1 MKAPAA
7 RLLME
12 RYLAEGGATGHLMHL
27 YDNTELT
34 FGELKEVLSSAA
46 EGRLERVTEKLDGM
60 NLVFTWDDGLKVA
73 RSGGDIKAG
82 GMDAAALAKKFFGRE
97 NIEDAFN
104 GAFQVLNDAMN
115 SLPQKVRERVF
126 KAGQMWY
133 SIEVIY
139 SKNPNVINYDSNWV
153 VFHASP
159 VFRARPDGSVV
170 KQDDAPGV
178 DILEKHVNQM
188 QQALTQRS
196 WQVRGPAVLR
206 LKKLSDG
213 SIIQGIMGRISSAMA
228 AANVGDS
235 DTVGDYL
242 RNLMSEEVADL
253 GLPPKAAAAVVTRCL
268 GIVGAPKLTDIKKM
282 VPADQY
288 QNVNDFVK
296 ASPALLKRMILPIE
310 TAIHDFAIEA
320 LRGLHSV
327 LVSSH
332 EAEVQRLR
340 SEVGKAVKAIEAS
353 GDATAMDILQKQ
365 MQKLGSLEN
374 IAAAMEGVV
383 FIYKGNAYKF
393 TGAFAPA
400 NQILGLFKYGRG
412 GKKIPAQEAYLRS
425 AVARLLTNAGYNP
438 NP

>member
-1 MKAPAA
+1 
-7 RLLME
+7 ME
-12 RYLAEGGATGHLMHL
+12 RYLAEGGASGHLMHL
-27 YDNTELT
+27 YDNTDLT
-34 FGELKEVLSSAA
+34 FGELKDVLSSAA
-46 EGRLERVTEKLDGM
+46 DGRLERVTEKLDGM
-60 NLVFTWDDGLKVA
+60 NLVFTWDEGLKVA

-82 GMDAAALAKKFFGRE
+82 GMDAAGLAKKFFGRE

-104 GAFQVLNDAMN
+104 GAFKVLNDAMN
-115 SLPQKVRERVF
+115 SLPPKIRNSVFQGGRV
-126 KAGQMWY
+126 WY

-159 VFRARPDGSVV
+159 VFKVGDDGTVS

-178 DILEKHVNQM
+178 DILEKHVDRM
-188 QQALTQRS
+188 QKALTQRS

-213 SIIQGIMGRISSAMA
+213 SIIQGVMGRVGAAMSQA
-228 AANVGDS
+228 GVS
-235 DTVGDYL
+235 DADTIGDYL
-242 RNLMSEEVADL
+242 HSLMAEEVADL
-253 GLPPKAAAAVVTRCL
+253 GLTPEASKAVVARCL
-268 GIVGAPKLTDIKKM
+268 GDPGAPKLTDIKRM
-282 VPADQY
+282 VPPEQY

-296 ASPALLKRMILPIE
+296 ASPALLKELILPIE
-310 TAIHDFAIEA
+310 SAVHDFAIEA

-327 LVSSH
+327 LVGNH
-332 EAEVQRLR
+332 DAEVARLR
-340 SEVGKAVKAIEAS
+340 GEVATAVKAIQSS
-353 GDATAMDILQKQ
+353 GNAAGMDVLQKQ
-365 MQKLGSLEN
+365 MQKLGNLEN

-412 GKKIPAQEAYLRS
+412 GVKFTAAEAYLRETID
-425 AVARLLTNAGYNP
+425 RMIRNGMP
-438 NP
+438 R